1 MQRIKKLLDITSS
14 KRGLI
19 TLSVLIAISGTSL
32 GITLQ
37 RIAAVS
43 NGNSIPD
50 FAVGYSSEFIQNL
63 FQSYGEKGMELYR
76 RVHLIDLF
84 NPAIYALLLASLSY
98 LFFKE
103 TKWEG
108 LAIVPLAV
116 GLLDYLEN
124 FFLFILLNDFP
135 QMNDSVV
142 QISNIISLIKH
153 PMLYLTIL
161 LFLIG
166 LVRWIVLRVR
176 AK

>member
-14 KRGLI
+14 KKGLI
-19 TLSVLIAISGTSL
+19 ILGVLIAISGTSL

-37 RIAAVS
+37 QIAELS

-84 NPAIYALLLASLSY
+84 NPAIYAMLLASLSY

-103 TKWEG
+103 TKWER
-108 LAIVPLAV
+108 LAIVPLIV

-124 FFLFILLNDFP
+124 FFLFNLLNDFP
-135 QMNDSVV
+135 QVNDSMV
-142 QISNIISLIKH
+142 QISNVISLIKH
-153 PMLYLTIL
+153 PMLYLAIL

-166 LVRWIVLRVR
+166 LGKWIAIRIR